1 MNAQIIERNGKPE
14 WAVIPFKNYLEMLEQ
29 LEMLQDIRDYDEIK
43 AGIANG
49 TIELIPSEVVYAILD
64 GQNPIQVWREF
75 RGLSQHDLAEK
86 AGISVP
92 YLSQL
97 EHGKRR
103 GTLEVL
109 SAIGKALGVGL
120 DELHLR

>member
-1 MNAQIIERNGKPE
+1 M
-14 WAVIPFKNYLEMLEQ
+14 
-29 LEMLQDIRDYDEIK
+29 
-43 AGIANG
+43 
-49 TIELIPSEVVYAILD
+49 EL
-64 GQNPIQVWREF
+64 
-75 RGLSQHDLAEK
+75 QHDLAEK

>member
-1 MNAQIIERNGKPE
+1 M
-14 WAVIPFKNYLEMLEQ
+14 
-29 LEMLQDIRDYDEIK
+29 
-43 AGIANG
+43 
-49 TIELIPSEVVYAILD
+49 EL
-64 GQNPIQVWREF
+64 
-75 RGLSQHDLAEK
+75 QHDLAEK
-86 AGISVP
+86 VGISVP

>member
-86 AGISVP
+86 AGISIP